1 MSPIIIL
8 PSPTIP
14 PPTTLSQ
21 PTMQPQIIPTKK
33 SQKVA
38 VIGAG
43 AAGLVATR
51 ELRREGHQVVVFER
65 NNRIGGTWVYDPNT
79 ESDPLGLYPSRTIV
93 HASLYESLRTNLPRE
108 VMGFRDYPFVAKKDD
123 KRRDSRRFPD
133 HEEVLLYLEDF
144 MSEFGISELIRL
156 ETEVVHVGLMGE
168 GKWVVRSRKKDRNVA
183 GDDVFN
189 AVVVCNGHYT
199 KPRVAEIPEE
209 DDFFVDFNS
218 SPIFY
223 EYLVDDTMVASLA
236 SPIYDEYLEKDNVFV
251 PLDSPPSVDTC
262 VVDQTKAIDLSNPS
276 NFFELSIGVWPGRQI
291 HSHNYRVPDPFC
303 KKVVVLIGSSA
314 SAYDISREIATVAK
328 EVHVAARSTT
338 NGTPT
343 KLVGYNNL
351 WTHSMIKSA
360 HKDGTA
366 AVQDGSLLL
375 VDVILHCTGGWSVFY
390 HGRIS
395 LPSQEEMMSDVEA
408 FYLTLEAAGVPKRYT
423 HNLGNCQFEYNDWLA
438 AECRSSPSQEWRK
451 QMYAANRMNR
461 AIRPETY
468 P

>member
-8 PSPTIP
+8 PSPKIP

-123 KRRDSRRFPD
+123 KRRDSRRFSD

-199 KPRVAEIPEE
+199 KPRVAEIPEKKEEEEFGFLELQDITLPIYWFEKRFVNRREDDFFVDFNSSPIFYEYLVDATTFPDYDDYPEE

-251 PLDSPPSVDTC
+251 PLDCPPSVDTC

-276 NFFELSIGVWPGRQI
+276 NFFELS
-291 HSHNYRVPDPFC
+291 
-303 KKVVVLIGSSA
+303 
-314 SAYDISREIATVAK
+314 E
-328 EVHVAARSTT
+328 
-338 NGTPT
+338 
-343 KLVGYNNL
+343 
-351 WTHSMIKSA
+351 
-360 HKDGTA
+360 
-366 AVQDGSLLL
+366 
-375 VDVILHCTGGWSVFY
+375 
-390 HGRIS
+390 
-395 LPSQEEMMSDVEA
+395 
-408 FYLTLEAAGVPKRYT
+408 
-423 HNLGNCQFEYNDWLA
+423 
-438 AECRSSPSQEWRK
+438 
-451 QMYAANRMNR
+451 
-461 AIRPETY
+461 
-468 P
+468 